1 MKSLFRERF
10 TRLSSR
16 SQVLAF
22 YVLAAAMGL
31 GFAVPAHAVPIEYME
46 TATGSG
52 SLDGTSFTNAQV
64 TITVTGDTA
73 AAPSGGASLQFY
85 SLPGATVTVAGDG
98 SDTLLNS
105 EVFVQQLLPAAGFF
119 DSVAGSPILATVNNA
134 FSTYTLNTAID
145 ATSGSPNFS
154 PGVFFA
160 TAGGSFDLT
169 ASGNSTFSATITGV
183 PGPVVGAGLP
193 GMIFAS
199 GGLLAWWR
207 RRQRVAGQ
215 LFHCRMAPD
224 FAKLAG

>member
-134 FSTYTLNTAID
+134 FSTYTLNTAIGP
-145 ATSGSPNFS
+145 TSGSPLF
-154 PGVFFA
+154 GGGAFA
-160 TAGGSFDLT
+160 TAGGSGFVFSP
-169 ASGNSTFSATITGV
+169 SGNSTFSATITAV

-193 GMIFAS
+193 GLILAG
-199 GGLLAWWR
+199 GGLLGWWR
-207 RRQRVAGQ
+207 RRQKSA
-215 LFHCRMAPD
+215 
-224 FAKLAG
+224 

>member
-1 MKSLFRERF
+1 MKTSLR
-10 TRLSSR
+10 
-16 SQVLAF
+16 
-22 YVLAAAMGL
+22 
-31 GFAVPAHAVPIEYME
+31 
-46 TATGSG
+46 
-52 SLDGTSFTNAQV
+52 
-64 TITVTGDTA
+64 
-73 AAPSGGASLQFY
+73 
-85 SLPGATVTVAGDG
+85 
-98 SDTLLNS
+98 
-105 EVFVQQLLPAAGFF
+105 PAATP
-119 DSVAGSPILATVNNA
+119 SSQHRSRPRQGSPDAGFTDSFLAGFGILVTFNNA